1 MSWSFEASL
10 AAFLGLAFAAHALSA
25 LTRSRLSLQFWLGAL
40 CFAGFASGILPADL
54 IERSRMREVGV
65 IAFNVL
71 VVHSG
76 TMIDLGEIGRRW
88 KAALL
93 CLALA
98 LPAVAVLGIGLA
110 PVIGR
115 ELAAVSPGP
124 TLGGGAAA
132 AIASNAL
139 SLSRP
144 ELAAFPWIIFMLQC
158 LFGLPLF
165 SGALRMALRRDGARA
180 VGQAAAPRA
189 ARGPNAPTRPTS
201 ASAAPVAA
209 RALLPERYRTTA
221 WYLGSLMLV
230 ALLNKWL
237 YSALLSWTRVGP
249 VVTALLLGIA
259 LRAAGMLER
268 DPLGKSDSFGLLML
282 GLMALMAQ
290 AFAKAGPATLLSLVP
305 AALLALALASLTVA
319 AAGALAGRLLGL
331 GAWTGLAA
339 AAGCLVGLPLCAAL
353 VQEAGASVGE
363 GGAAQGPGSLP
374 APVASPAA
382 ARLLPQVVIAASLM
396 GNVLSIVLASLAGA
410 LVR

>member
-10 AAFLGLAFAAHALSA
+10 AAFLGLAFAAHALST
-25 LTRSRLSLQFWLGAL
+25 LTRSKLSLQFWLGAL
-40 CFAGFASGILPADL
+40 CLAGFASSILPVDL

-76 TMIDLGEIGRRW
+76 TMIDLGEIRRRW
-88 KAALL
+88 KVALF
-93 CLALA
+93 CLALV
-98 LPAVAVLGIGLA
+98 LPAVAVLGIGLG
-110 PVIGR
+110 PVLGR

-144 ELAAFPWIIFMLQC
+144 ELAAYPWIIFMLQC

-165 SGALRMALRRDGARA
+165 SWALRMALRRDGARA
-180 VGQAAAPRA
+180 ATDAPTGPTSAAAAP
-189 ARGPNAPTRPTS
+189 G
-201 ASAAPVAA
+201 AA

-230 ALLNKWL
+230 ALFNKWL
-237 YSALLSWTRVGP
+237 YSAFLSWTHVGP

-259 LRAAGMLER
+259 LRAAGILER

-290 AFAKAGPATLLSLVP
+290 AFAKAGPASLLSLVP

-339 AAGCLVGLPLCAAL
+339 AAGCLVGLPLCVAL
-353 VQEAGASVGE
+353 VQEAAAAVGDAGAT
-363 GGAAQGPGSLP
+363 QGPGSVL
-374 APVASPAA
+374 APGGSPAA

-410 LVR
+410 FVR

>member
-1 MSWSFEASL
+1 VSWSFEASL
-10 AAFLGLAFAAHALSA
+10 AAFLGLAFAAHSLST
-25 LTRSRLSLQFWLGAL
+25 LTRSKLSLQFWLGAL
-40 CFAGFASGILPADL
+40 CFAGFASSILPADL

-93 CLALA
+93 CLALV
-98 LPAVAVLGIGLA
+98 LPAAAVLGIGLG
-110 PVIGR
+110 PILGR

-144 ELAAFPWIIFMLQC
+144 ELAAYPWIIFMLQC

-165 SGALRMALRRDGARA
+165 SWALRMALRRDGARA
-180 VGQAAAPRA
+180 ASEAPMGPTSAAAAP
-189 ARGPNAPTRPTS
+189 G
-201 ASAAPVAA
+201 AA

-221 WYLGSLMLV
+221 YHLGSLMLV
-230 ALLNKWL
+230 ALFNKWL
-237 YSALLSWTRVGP
+237 YSAFLSWTRVGP
-249 VVTALLLGIA
+249 VVTALVLGIA
-259 LRAAGMLER
+259 LRAAGILER

-290 AFAKAGPATLLSLVP
+290 AFAKAGPASLLSLVP

-339 AAGCLVGLPLCAAL
+339 AAGCLVGLPLCVAL
-353 VQEAGASVGE
+353 VQEAATAVGDAGAT
-363 GGAAQGPGSLP
+363 QGPGSVL
-374 APVASPAA
+374 APGGSPAA
-382 ARLLPQVVIAASLM
+382 ARLLPQVAIAASLM

-410 LVR
+410 FVR

>member
-10 AAFLGLAFAAHALSA
+10 AAFLGLAFAAHSLST
-25 LTRSRLSLQFWLGAL
+25 LTRSKLSLQFWLGAL
-40 CFAGFASGILPADL
+40 CLAGFASSILPVDL

-76 TMIDLGEIGRRW
+76 TMIDLGEIRRRW
-88 KAALL
+88 KVALF
-93 CLALA
+93 CLALV
-98 LPAVAVLGIGLA
+98 LPAVAVLGIGLG
-110 PVIGR
+110 PVLGR

-144 ELAAFPWIIFMLQC
+144 ELAAYPWIIFMLQC

-165 SGALRMALRRDGARA
+165 SWALRMALRRDGARPA
-180 VGQAAAPRA
+180 TDAPTGPTSAAAAPGA
-189 ARGPNAPTRPTS
+189 ARS
-201 ASAAPVAA
+201 
-209 RALLPERYRTTA
+209 LLPERYRTTA

-230 ALLNKWL
+230 ALFNKWL
-237 YSALLSWTRVGP
+237 YSAILSWTHVGP

-259 LRAAGMLER
+259 LRAAGILER

-331 GAWTGLAA
+331 GAWIGLAA
-339 AAGCLVGLPLCAAL
+339 AAGCLVGLPLCVAL
-353 VQEAGASVGE
+353 VQEAATSVGDA
-363 GGAAQGPGSLP
+363 GATQGPGSVL
-374 APVASPAA
+374 APGGSPAA

-410 LVR
+410 FVR

>member
-10 AAFLGLAFAAHALSA
+10 AAFLGLAFAAHALST
-25 LTRSRLSLQFWLGAL
+25 LTRSRLSLQFWLGVL
-40 CFAGFASGILPADL
+40 CFAGFASRILPADL

-88 KAALL
+88 KVALL
-93 CLALA
+93 CLALV
-98 LPAVAVLGIGLA
+98 LPAAAVLGIGLG
-110 PVIGR
+110 PVLGR

-124 TLGGGAAA
+124 ALGGGAAA

-144 ELAAFPWIIFMLQC
+144 ELAAYPWIVFMLQC

-165 SGALRMALRRDGARA
+165 SWTLRRALRSDGAKSGTPRPARA
-180 VGQAAAPRA
+180 AAAP
-189 ARGPNAPTRPTS
+189 G
-201 ASAAPVAA
+201 AA

-230 ALLNKWL
+230 ALFNKLL
-237 YSALLSWTRVGP
+237 YSAFLSWTHVGP

-259 LRAAGMLER
+259 LRAAGVLER

-290 AFAKAGPATLLSLVP
+290 AFAKAGPAALLSLVP
-305 AALLALALASLTVA
+305 AALLALVLASLTVA

-353 VQEAGASVGE
+353 VQEAGAAAGDA
-363 GGAAQGPGSLP
+363 GATPRPGSVL
-374 APVASPAA
+374 APGRNPAA
-382 ARLLPQVVIAASLM
+382 ERLLPQVVIAASLM

-410 LVR
+410 FLR